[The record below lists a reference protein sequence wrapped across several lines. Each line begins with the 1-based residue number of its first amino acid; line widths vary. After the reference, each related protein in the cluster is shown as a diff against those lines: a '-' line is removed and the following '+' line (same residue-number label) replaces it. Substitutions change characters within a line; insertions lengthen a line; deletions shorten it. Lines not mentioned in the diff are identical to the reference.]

1 MKCALGFSVLVGAA
15 ALLVGGCGG
24 APPAIDRVSGTFYQF
39 DEEPS
44 SSGHNAFERPY
55 PPLNLPP
62 SGAEYVGVSVLGGT
76 VRLSRPAGWRI
87 RRASLSPERRYIE
100 YVSPEEFLFAI
111 YERLDS
117 PADPWNDVLGRYE
130 EDAKAKGAELL
141 GLDEKEK
148 ASVAAG
154 ETIRAGVPVATWN
167 TQGREYVV
175 RRTVRGQRAPYTST
189 SREVLLRSDHRV
201 DLVEIVHQGDT
212 PTLITPELLRVMETI
227 EVL

>member
-1 MKCALGFSVLVGAA
+1 MTRPLFSSVLVGAA
-15 ALLVGGCGG
+15 AFAVSGCGS
-24 APPAIDRVSGTFYQF
+24 APPPIAQVSGTFYQF

-44 SSGHNAFERPY
+44 SSGRNPFERPY
-55 PPLNLPP
+55 PPLDLHARP
-62 SGAEYVGVSVLGGT
+62 GGMEYVGVSVLGGT
-76 VRLSRPAGWRI
+76 VRLSRPTGWRI

-100 YVSPEEFLFAI
+100 YVSPEEFVFAI

-117 PADPWNDVLGRYE
+117 PADPWLDVLGRYE

-141 GLDEKEK
+141 G
-148 ASVAAG
+148 AR
-154 ETIRAGVPVATWN
+154 IPVATWN

-175 RRTVRGQRAPYTST
+175 RRTVRGQRAPYASM
-189 SREVLLRSDHRV
+189 SREILLRSDHRV
-201 DLVEIVHQGDT
+201 DLVELVHQGET

>member
-1 MKCALGFSVLVGAA
+1 MARQILSSALVGAA
-15 ALLVGGCGG
+15 FVVGGCGS
-24 APPAIDRVSGTFYQF
+24 APPPIAQVSGTFYQF

-44 SSGHNAFERPY
+44 SSSGRNPFERPY
-55 PPLNLPP
+55 PPLDLHARP
-62 SGAEYVGVSVLGGT
+62 GGTEYVGVSVLGGT
-76 VRLSRPAGWRI
+76 VRLSRPTGWRI

-117 PADPWNDVLGRYE
+117 PADPWLGVLGRYE

-141 GLDEKEK
+141 G
-148 ASVAAG
+148 AR
-154 ETIRAGVPVATWN
+154 IPVATWN

-175 RRTVRGQRAPYTST
+175 RRTVRGQRAPYANM
-189 SREVLLRSDHRV
+189 SREVLLRSEHRV
-201 DLVEIVHQGDT
+201 DLVEIVHQGET